1 MGPVSLPGSKGSL
14 EAERGREEGQCH
26 EEEDVDEKH
35 DKVLIAAWR
44 RKLREDVD
52 VGPVHGEDHILNG
65 NDVLHQTE
73 AQGQAQHHQHRQR
86 LPPSNQ
92 LRQVEGV
99 NQEAGEAEGEE
110 DAEEEESRGPR
121 AAVQCDDEGEGEAED
136 PQHTQEEEEL
146 GGEQFAFVGVL
157 HLANEDQEGN
167 HEGHRGHSP
176 HASQRL

>member
-121 AAVQCDDEGEGEAED
+121 AAVQCDDEGKGEAED